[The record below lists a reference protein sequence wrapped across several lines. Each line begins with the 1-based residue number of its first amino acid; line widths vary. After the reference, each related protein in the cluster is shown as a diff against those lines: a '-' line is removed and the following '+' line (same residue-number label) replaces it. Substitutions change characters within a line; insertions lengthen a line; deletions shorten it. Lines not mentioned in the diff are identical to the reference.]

1 MLVPWNESNNLGIPV
16 IDEQHRKLY
25 AMLNELNQ
33 AMAEGCGREVA
44 ADVMNRLPPLI
55 REHFETEEMILQQR
69 HSPVYHRCCAKHA
82 EQLSTLQF
90 FLSDKSA
97 SDPSAVIDLL
107 YFLDSLLDG
116 HVHSDRQ
123 ALGLNN
129 HGVIQ

>member
-16 IDEQHRKLY
+16 IDEQHRNLY

-33 AMAEGCGREVA
+33 AMAEGRGREAA
-44 ADVMNRLPPLI
+44 ADVMNRLLPLV
-55 REHFETEEMILQQR
+55 REHFETEETILQQR
-69 HSPVYHRCCAKHA
+69 HSPVYYRCCAKHA

-90 FLSDKSA
+90 FLRDKNA

-116 HVHSDRQ
+116 HIHSDRQ

-129 HGVIQ
+129 HAVIQ